1 MEALSSGISCD
12 TVMTHECVAVSI
24 NTAQFLTVHSSTC
37 QVINAKCVY
46 PLM

>member
-24 NTAQFLTVHSSTC
+24 NTEFL
-37 QVINAKCVY
+37 K
-46 PLM
+46 